1 MLISNAAGQCI
12 GYDPATGQ
20 GINEIPEAQI
30 VYLKGVQS
38 PMYQLPLQEAEKLYN
53 VTVSGQTIAREVS
66 TNLVMVRP
74 GYVVGF
80 EDIRLQPDQT
90 LEMSLSGDGKQL
102 VFEEGQ
108 TAHTPNVFMGI
119 DDVGQ

>member
-1 MLISNAAGQCI
+1 VPYYRNQQSISLNWR
-12 GYDPATGQ
+12 
-20 GINEIPEAQI
+20 
-30 VYLKGVQS
+30 VLW
-38 PMYQLPLQEAEKLYN
+38 
-53 VTVSGQTIAREVS
+53 
-66 TNLVMVRP
+66 
-74 GYVVGF
+74 
-80 EDIRLQPDQT
+80 LQPDQI